1 MKMTLSRLL
10 AIQLTCIIATQVHA
24 TGYDMNAS
32 DNDST
37 LSHTATSAI
46 STTFDSTYLAQI
58 DSIMQQREQD
68 EILKEQEKKLNMAK
82 QVVEHYNKTAL
93 EREMSFS
100 KAGAYQVV
108 RGLLYS
114 ATEHNFIKH
123 PAAFE
128 KKDEKHKWTDYAVGG
143 APLAATWILK
153 AAGVESRSRT
163 ERMLTANAMTMGI
176 TFGTS
181 QLLKHTVSE
190 TRPDM
195 TDDHSFPSGHTAFAF
210 ASATILS
217 REYGHI
223 SPWITPVA
231 YATATAT
238 QVLRMQH
245 NRHWIND
252 LYTGAGIGIIGTNLA
267 YFITDKIFGANGINA
282 PKVKMKDINRTLRF
296 LDNPSGIS
304 FIAGTEV
311 GNRKIEL
318 DDITIKAGAALS
330 TGFDATWSFSQYGSI
345 DLMAR
350 LVEAQTKVFGTD
362 CVYTGD
368 NLRMGH
374 IDIASRWSVPTS
386 LERRMGVRAFAGVRT
401 TNSISMHEYE
411 CHKPSAATAATC
423 TESYSIPSEIKFE
436 CGAGLTFECL
446 NTGNNA
452 FGFTFDYIHTFSDI
466 MPNRYS
472 MGTVWKIIF

>member
-1 MKMTLSRLL
+1 MKKTLSRLL
-10 AIQLTCIIATQVHA
+10 ALQLSCFIAAQAHA
-24 TGYDMNAS
+24 AS
-32 DNDST
+32 DSQSSIDNDST
-37 LSHTATSAI
+37 PPNTATSAI
-46 STTFDSTYLAQI
+46 STAFDPTYLAQI
-58 DSIMQQREQD
+58 DSIMQEQD
-68 EILKEQEKKLNMAK
+68 EKQREQEKKLEMAK
-82 QVVEHYNKTAL
+82 KVVDHYNQTAL
-93 EREMSFS
+93 KRESSFN
-100 KAGAYQVV
+100 KAGTYQLL

-128 KKDEKHKWTDYAVGG
+128 KKDDKHKWTDYAVGG
-143 APLAATWILK
+143 APLAATWIMK

-163 ERMLTANAMTMGI
+163 ERMLTANAMAMGI
-176 TFGTS
+176 TFGAS

-195 TDDHSFPSGHTAFAF
+195 TDDHSFPSGHTTLAF

-217 REYGHI
+217 REYGHV
-223 SPWITPVA
+223 SPWITPGA

-238 QVLRMQH
+238 QILRMQH

-267 YFITDKIFGANGINA
+267 YFLTDKIFGSDGINA

-296 LDNPSGIS
+296 INNPSGVS

-318 DDITIKAGAALS
+318 DGVTIKAGAALS
-330 TGFDATWSFSQYGSI
+330 TGFDATWSLSQYGSI

-362 CVYTGD
+362 CIYTGD

-374 IDIASRWSVPTS
+374 IDIASRWSVPTA
-386 LERRMGVRAFAGVRT
+386 LERRMGLRAFAGIRT
-401 TNSISMHEYE
+401 TNSISMHEHE
-411 CHKPSAATAATC
+411 CHKTSATSTC
-423 TESYSIPSEIKFE
+423 TESYSIPSEIKPE
-436 CGAGLTFECL
+436 CGVGLTFECL
-446 NTGNNA
+446 DTGNNA
-452 FGFTFDYIHTFSDI
+452 VGFTFDYIHTFSDI